1 MKRRHSIWS
10 SALVALATLGA
21 CAAPEIRPELAVI
34 TFPVDD
40 VWIAFV
46 EVAREQGFELESTE
60 PSKHVLRAAK
70 DSTTVIGGTHDQY
83 QRTPGSRRQQH
94 HDVRVSMQPRG
105 DRSTAIEIVYTIDK
119 VPDEEGGFALVGAV
133 RERLGQQGR

>member
-1 MKRRHSIWS
+1 MKRRHSIWP
-10 SALVALATLGA
+10 SALVALATLSA

-40 VWIAFV
+40 VWITFV
-46 EVAREQGFELESTE
+46 EVAREQGFEIESTE

-70 DSTTVIGGTHDQY
+70 DTTTVIGATHDPY

-105 DRSTAIEIVYTIDK
+105 ERSTAIEIVYTVDK
-119 VPDEEGGFALVGAV
+119 VPDEEAGFALIGAV

>member
-1 MKRRHSIWS
+1 MRRRRSIWP
-10 SALVALATLGA
+10 SALVALATLSA
-21 CAAPEIRPELAVI
+21 CATPEVRPELAVI
-34 TFPVDD
+34 TSPIDD

-46 EVAREQGFELESTE
+46 EVAKEYGYELESVDS
-60 PSKHVLRAAK
+60 SKHVFQATK

-94 HDVRVSMQPRG
+94 HDMKVSMQPRG
-105 DRSTAIEIVYTIDK
+105 ERSTAIEIVYTIDK

>member
-1 MKRRHSIWS
+1 MKRRLSIWP

-34 TFPVDD
+34 TFAVDD
-40 VWIAFV
+40 VWITFV
-46 EVAREQGFELESTE
+46 EVAREHGYELESVE

-70 DSTTVIGGTHDQY
+70 DSTTVIGAIHDPN

-105 DRSTAIEIVYTIDK
+105 ERSTAIEIVYTIDK
-119 VPDEEGGFALVGAV
+119 VPDEEAGFALIGAV